1 MCDAHEHHLIDVHQE
16 DEKELKKTR
25 GTSLPKHKGCDSCQ
39 RFGEHII
46 TAIATHEHYKEDA
59 RKDIDPNE
67 IRSVDL
73 QKVMLLP
80 RLPGL
85 KKAIFCKR
93 LVTFNESFVPVG
105 HKHGKGIG
113 VLWHKGI
120 AGRSA
125 SEVASTFINIV
136 RSSRLRDFKHVTFWA
151 DNCSGQNKNWYLF
164 SALVNEVN
172 RPDGNAESITVI
184 FFEPGHMFM
193 SAGSFHSMVERYQEK
208 EETTRLPRFG

>member
-1 MCDAHEHHLIDVHQE
+1 MCDEHEHHLIDVHQE
-16 DEKELKKTR
+16 DEKELKKTCS
-25 GTSLPKHKGCDSCQ
+25 TSLPKHEGCDSCQ
-39 RFGEHII
+39 RFGKHII
-46 TAIATHEHYKEDA
+46 TAIAAREHYKEDA

-67 IRSVDL
+67 IIMSVDL

-93 LVTFNESFVPVG
+93 LVAFNESFVPVG
-105 HKHGKGIG
+105 QG
-113 VLWHKGI
+113 VLWHEGI

-136 RSSRLRDFKHVTFWA
+136 HSSRLRDFKHVTFWA

-164 SALVNEVN
+164 SALVKEVN
-172 RPDGNAESITVI
+172 RRDGN
-184 FFEPGHMFM
+184 P
-193 SAGSFHSMVERYQEK
+193 
-208 EETTRLPRFG
+208 

>member
-1 MCDAHEHHLIDVHQE
+1 MCDAHEHHLIDDHQE
-16 DEKELKKTR
+16 DEKELKKTC
-25 GTSLPKHKGCDSCQ
+25 GTSLLKHEGCDSCQ
-39 RFGEHII
+39 HFGKHI
-46 TAIATHEHYKEDA
+46 TAIAAREHYKEDA

-67 IRSVDL
+67 IIMLVDL

-93 LVTFNESFVPVG
+93 LVAFNESFVPVG

-113 VLWHKGI
+113 VLWHEGI

-164 SALVNEVN
+164 SALVKEIN
-172 RPDGNAESITVI
+172 RPDGNAESITVKL
-184 FFEPGHMFM
+184 FEPGHTFV
-193 SAGSFHSMVERYQEK
+193 S
-208 EETTRLPRFG
+208 